1 MGIKKDAG
9 ELLVYVYSQY
19 TQDVN
24 WITRKNVETE
34 TGWDTGRINRAIEY
48 LRDLN
53 LTKIMF
59 YLGSVESPSYGFGI
73 RGLTPKGIDIIENTQ
88 TFKSTFGFEIGVP
101 GVFSFSWQVQEQ

>member
-1 MGIKKDAG
+1 MGIKNDAG

-34 TGWDTGRINRAIEY
+34 TEWDTGRINRAIEY

-53 LTKIMF
+53 LIKIMF
-59 YLGSVESPSYGFGI
+59 YLGDVKSPSYGFGI

-101 GVFSFSWQVQEQ
+101 GVFNFSWQVQEQ